1 MSLKTASV
9 YAKYFIFN
17 KRADFVIKTIRN
29 FELSFWKR
37 HGGGII
43 KPFSN
48 TAQKMN
54 FIIRDFFSKYEQICK
69 NLIDVFIT
77 QWNISAGAFCWNN

>member
-29 FELSFWKR
+29 FELSF
-37 HGGGII
+37 
-43 KPFSN
+43 
-48 TAQKMN
+48 
-54 FIIRDFFSKYEQICK
+54 
-69 NLIDVFIT
+69 
-77 QWNISAGAFCWNN
+77 